1 MTLRLTEGEL
11 KAIQQRHAG
20 FKSVPRPLDVR
31 TANLVPGGHTTAAK
45 KAKEAKKKKGMNK
58 WEESFARTLE
68 WQRSIGQIA
77 WWGFEPFRIRLA
89 DGCFFRPDF
98 VTVDLQGKTAIYEVK
113 GHFREAARVRLRVAA
128 EKLPYPFYIVKKSK
142 GQLQVTP
149 L

>member
-89 DGCFFRPDF
+89 DGCWYRPDF
-98 VTVDLQGKTAIYEVK
+98 VSVDMAGKTSIWEVK
-113 GHFREAARVRLRVAA
+113 GFMREAARIRLRVAS
-128 EKLPYPFYIVKKSK
+128 EKLPYDFYLVRKHK
-142 GQLQVTP
+142 GELRATA